1 MALPDF
7 MWLWRA
13 AAWSMGGAMVAYV
26 ILAGSGFFI
35 FRWIR
40 QPANLPEEQRRG
52 AIATLA
58 MVHMGFG
65 VVMVLLILFLLAIG
79 VVGTLGHFGSLGH
92 SVHLPIGILTVQ
104 LTLVSAWSAMQIL
117 QGKSWARR
125 VHLISNGGIAIALL
139 LALISGWSVVKKY
152 LP

>member
-1 MALPDF
+1 

-26 ILAGSGFFI
+26 ILAGSGFFV

-40 QPANLPEEQRRG
+40 QPANLPENQRRG

-58 MVHMGFG
+58 TVHLGFG
-65 VVMVLLILFLLAIG
+65 ILMVLLILFLLAIG
-79 VVGTLGHFGSLGH
+79 IVGTLGHFGNLGH
-92 SVHLPIGILTVQ
+92 SVHLPVGIVTVH
-104 LTLVSAWSAMQIL
+104 LTLMSAWSAIQIL
-117 QGKSWARR
+117 QGKPWARQ
-125 VHLISNGGIAIALL
+125 VHLICNGGIAIALL
-139 LALISGWSVVKKY
+139 LALISGWSVVQKY